1 MTIGSWKHNYLIIQN
16 WKSQTKSALLN
27 CSAVLV
33 AGKMKGMSKAEW
45 EQGNSTRSGLFWEVE
60 RIIKELP
67 ADELPQVLLMENVP
81 QVHAELNTLK
91 LLLNSVLDL

>member
-1 MTIGSWKHNYLIIQN
+1 
-16 WKSQTKSALLN
+16 
-27 CSAVLV
+27 
-33 AGKMKGMSKAEW
+33 MSKAEW